1 MGYQLPYRSDI
12 TDKEGGLM
20 VFAKSIIP
28 LRRLNDFKILS
39 NIQIIQLE
47 INLNKE
53 KRLVTSIYIATSQEN
68 NFFWHLTYLLQFYST
83 RSW

>member
-12 TDKEGGLM
+12 TDKGGLM
-20 VFAKSIIP
+20 VFAMSIIP
-28 LRRLNDFKILS
+28 LRRLNDFKIPS
-39 NIQIIQLE
+39 NIQIIQFE

-53 KRLVTSIYIATSQEN
+53 KRLVTSIYIATSQED